1 VKIVLDTNVL
11 LSGLFFGGQPLRIVE
26 ACLSG
31 TVQYVASP
39 EIWAEYEQAATELAK
54 DRPLP
59 ALPKLLLQLAAHAL
73 VTEVV
78 PLKKPVCRDPDDD
91 KFIACALS
99 AGADCIVSGDKDL
112 HAVRL
117 PGLRLLTPRAFI
129 EEFLEK
135 GT

>member
-26 ACLSG
+26 ACLGG
-31 TVQYVASP
+31 TVQFVTSP
-39 EIWAEYEQAATELAK
+39 EIWAEYEQAAAELAK

-59 ALPKLLLQLAAHAL
+59 ALPKLLLQLAAQAL
-73 VTEVV
+73 VIETL
-78 PLKKPVCRDPDDD
+78 PLKKPICRDPDDD

-117 PGLRLLTPRAFI
+117 PGLQVLTPRTFI
-129 EEFLEK
+129 EDYLER